1 MNKREREIC
10 QFEIDFQKSVS
21 LALWSKWWWHYFL
34 EARSENECEKWY
46 FWSEIGLGFGEPGGT
61 PTRNY
66 QEYPQGVRETEL
78 RIKDRTQD
86 PGVGPSYK
94 SDKDV
99 RQKITIN
106 L

>member
-1 MNKREREIC
+1 MVFAVLVWKR
-10 QFEIDFQKSVS
+10 
-21 LALWSKWWWHYFL
+21 ALWSKWWWHYFL

-86 PGVGPSYK
+86 PGVGPPYK

-99 RQKITIN
+99 RQKITIYP
-106 L
+106 